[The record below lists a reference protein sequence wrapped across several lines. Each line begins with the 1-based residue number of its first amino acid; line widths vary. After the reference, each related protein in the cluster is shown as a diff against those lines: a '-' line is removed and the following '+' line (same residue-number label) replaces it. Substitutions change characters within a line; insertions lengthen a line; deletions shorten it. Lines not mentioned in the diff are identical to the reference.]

1 MNQLPG
7 WYSGNCN
14 CSRGYFVFNRS
25 SEDLLACDAELPVE
39 ELEQAARDEATRL
52 AYVFVDADVQ
62 PFLLCV
68 CGALIH
74 VLPCATASEMVM

>member
-7 WYSGNCN
+7 WYSGKCDCRRN
-14 CSRGYFVFNRS
+14 YFVFNRS
-25 SEDLLACDAELPVE
+25 SEDLLACPADLTVSD
-39 ELEQAARDEATRL
+39 LEQAARDEAARL
-52 AYVFVDADVQ
+52 DYVFVDADVQ
-62 PFLLCV
+62 PFLLCI

>member
-7 WYSGNCN
+7 WYSGKCN
-14 CSRGYFVFNRS
+14 CGRDYFVFNRS
-25 SEDLLACDAELPVE
+25 SADLLACNDELPVE
-39 ELEQAARDEATRL
+39 GLEQAARDEAARL
-52 AYVFVDADVQ
+52 NYVYVNAAIQ
-62 PFLLCV
+62 PFLLCG